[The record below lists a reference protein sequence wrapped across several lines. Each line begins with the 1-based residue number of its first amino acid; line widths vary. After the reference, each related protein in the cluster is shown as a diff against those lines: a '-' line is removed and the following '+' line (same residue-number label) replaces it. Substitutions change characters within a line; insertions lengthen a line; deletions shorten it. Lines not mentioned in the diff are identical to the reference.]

1 MKNLRKILVL
11 LLVLLLALSL
21 AACGEKEQQ
30 EQQGK
35 TDDPVIINPGLD
47 IDLSGAGNG
56 DAPDQPEF
64 EDKGVDTTIDDLVAK
79 LDQITSYYMEE
90 TIVYPEYTMLSQ
102 TWRLGDM
109 TKYQVSMNGRP
120 VSVFFYDWDSLTY
133 LTYSYG
139 DTKAVQMPLSA
150 SDDLFTTDPMNMD
163 FSAYTMV
170 GVEMLDEQTCV
181 KLIDGDEET
190 LWLSTYN
197 GMPVRMDFYD
207 NLQDAVLS
215 ATYGNITLNRVSEAD
230 VTIPDNLEISYIS
243 SN

>member
-1 MKNLRKILVL
+1 
-11 LLVLLLALSL
+11 
-21 AACGEKEQQ
+21 
-30 EQQGK
+30 
-35 TDDPVIINPGLD
+35 
-47 IDLSGAGNG
+47 
-56 DAPDQPEF
+56 
-64 EDKGVDTTIDDLVAK
+64 
-79 LDQITSYYMEE
+79 
-90 TIVYPEYTMLSQ
+90 
-102 TWRLGDM
+102 
-109 TKYQVSMNGRP
+109 
-120 VSVFFYDWDSLTY
+120 
-133 LTYSYG
+133 
-139 DTKAVQMPLSA
+139 

-170 GVEMLDEQTCV
+170 GVEMLEEQTCV

-215 ATYGNITLNRVSEAD
+215 ATYGNITLNSVSEAD